1 MERDMIDV
9 NLNALLRQYRSNPYE
24 EILVETP
31 HTGIISFM
39 VKVGDPVKGPSG
51 PWKERP
57 GTTLFTLERE
67 GNLKKIHA
75 HRSGEVSYVREEV
88 DGEFCEAREHV
99 ITLRHRLSKDEIIN
113 KILKKVLFVYKAPET
128 ARYYLVPELETV
140 RDQKKELTLAPGD
153 DFLIM
158 SLMKRDTFIKY
169 DGPKGTVFRL
179 YFNPGDMV
187 EQGEPLV
194 GIASPDDLDIVDKI
208 IQRIQSEWE
217 D

>member
-1 MERDMIDV
+1 MIDV

-24 EILVETP
+24 ELHIETP
-31 HTGIISFM
+31 HTGIITFN
-39 VKVGDPVKGPSG
+39 VKVGDLVKGPSG
-51 PWKERP
+51 AWKERP

-67 GNLKKIHA
+67 GNVKKITA
-75 HRSGEVSYVREEV
+75 ERDGEVSFVRDEV

-99 ITLRHRLSKDEIIN
+99 VTIRHRLSKDEIIN
-113 KILKKVLFVYKAPET
+113 FILRKVLYVFEAPET
-128 ARYYLVPELETV
+128 ARYYLVPELEAV
-140 RDQKKELTLAPGD
+140 RDQKKEITLSPGD

-158 SLMKRDTFIKY
+158 SLMKRDTFLKY
-169 DGPKGTVFRL
+169 EGPKGTVFRL
-179 YFNPGDMV
+179 YFKPGDIV

-194 GIASPDDLDIVDKI
+194 GIASPEDLDIVDKI